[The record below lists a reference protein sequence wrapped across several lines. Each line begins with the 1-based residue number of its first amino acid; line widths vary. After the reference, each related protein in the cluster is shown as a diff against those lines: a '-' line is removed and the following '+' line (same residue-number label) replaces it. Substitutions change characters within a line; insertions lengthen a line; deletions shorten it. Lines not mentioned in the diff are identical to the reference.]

1 MLDLKIILLFKSKN
15 HYLTILNLNINIM
28 VKKNRI
34 KLKIN
39 KVQLVSEPED
49 IQQDFGHLNPTLYLE
64 LLENKDK
71 VVKELRNKEYVPP
84 TMPELR
90 KEDKNDN
97 DNEPKR
103 KVDKR
108 DNKGD
113 KETDNERTDNERN
126 DNKPKRKSKGDNKD
140 KERTDN
146 DQTDNEQ
153 SDNRR
158 RSPEIVFE
166 EENENNKK
174 DKVKDFISKSAK
186 KDLKEKLRDQE
197 PSINIKKSKYDIDLN
212 DAINRMKPKLSDITS
227 KNKQLLEQLKSNEKD
242 NDRDNRKYRDD
253 DRDRRKSKHKD
264 DDDRD
269 NRKHR
274 DDDRDRSKRR
284 DDRDKDDDHD
294 RSKRHRDDDRDTR
307 REERRKEERRRE
319 REERRGVSKLRDG
332 KTVKKSLTAL
342 LSSGGKSYKKNKEHY
357 SESEKDEREHTDK
370 EEDKKYVPPKLS
382 EIPSNGSVNVNGKS
396 YRDITNDKPKETELN
411 IRRELQY
418 KFDILRKKY
427 KGAVIPEFTEFSDL
441 NNMQKTYDMTVRKLN
456 LDSSVENYKK
466 YLIGGFML
474 FEFLLGSL
482 LKFDMGGFSQQQM
495 LSINNYETLL
505 IELGEKSYIKG
516 GSQFPVELR
525 LLFMIV
531 INAGL
536 FIIGKKLTKS
546 IDGKSGGGLGG
557 LFNPSVNNTNNTQP
571 PTGNTN
577 SRKMRGPSNMFQNL
591 DEEKPKAD

>member
-1 MLDLKIILLFKSKN
+1 
-15 HYLTILNLNINIM
+15 M

-39 KVQLVSEPED
+39 KIQLVNEPED
-49 IQQDFGHLNPTLYLE
+49 IPSDFGHLNPTLYLE

-97 DNEPKR
+97 DNESKR
-103 KVDKR
+103 KVDKGDKK
-108 DNKGD
+108 DNKS
-113 KETDNERTDNERN
+113 DNERTDN
-126 DNKPKRKSKGDNKD
+126 DNKSKRISKNKKD

-227 KNKQLLEQLKSNEKD
+227 KNKHLLEQLKNNDNRKSKNKD
-242 NDRDNRKYRDD
+242 DRDDRDRDDYHSKRKDDNRDNRKHRDD
-253 DRDRRKSKHKD
+253 DHDNRKHRD
-264 DDDRD
+264 DDHD

-274 DDDRDRSKRR
+274 DDDRDRSKRN
-284 DDRDKDDDHD
+284 DDR
-294 RSKRHRDDDRDTR
+294 DDRDTR
-307 REERRKEERRRE
+307 REERRKEERRKE
-319 REERRGVSKLRDG
+319 REERRGISKLRDG

-370 EEDKKYVPPKLS
+370 EDDKKYVPPKLS

-427 KGAVIPEFTEFSDL
+427 KGAVIPEFNEFSDL

-466 YLIGGFML
+466 YLIGGFMV

-557 LFNPSVNNTNNTQP
+557 LFNPSVNNTNNPQP
-571 PTGNTN
+571 PTTGNTN
-577 SRKMRGPSNMFQNL
+577 SRKMRGPSNMMFQNL